1 MLSNFQLGDQ
11 ALLQSFLIG
20 QPELRRMMQGVQMQ
34 QLRQRVI
41 ASYHLGPLD
50 PGETRAYVEHRL
62 RHVNWKD
69 DPSFDPECFDLI
81 HTYSNGIPRQINT
94 LCNRLLLA
102 AYLGEKHSLSV
113 GDVQAVAREINEE
126 LGMESTRS
134 AISVVGTAVN
144 STVDSTLPMRSEPK
158 SWHRHLEHLDERM
171 DRLER
176 TVATAVDL
184 LHRLLHPDKSGNEPG
199 TGTRR

>member
-1 MLSNFQLGDQ
+1 
-11 ALLQSFLIG
+11 
-20 QPELRRMMQGVQMQ
+20 MMQGIQMQ

-50 PGETRAYVEHRL
+50 YGETKAYIEHRL
-62 RHVNWKD
+62 RHVNWQD
-69 DPSFDPECFDLI
+69 DPKFSLECFDLI
-81 HTYSNGIPRQINT
+81 HTYTKGIPRQINT

-102 AYLGEKHSLSV
+102 AYHAEKHKLTV
-113 GDVQAVAREINEE
+113 ADVKSVAREIDEE
-126 LGMESTRS
+126 MGSVPARGAM
-134 AISVVGTAVN
+134 SVVAAT
-144 STVDSTLPMRSEPK
+144 DLPNQESPLSLRSEPK
-158 SWHRHLEHLDERM
+158 HFNRHLEQLDERM